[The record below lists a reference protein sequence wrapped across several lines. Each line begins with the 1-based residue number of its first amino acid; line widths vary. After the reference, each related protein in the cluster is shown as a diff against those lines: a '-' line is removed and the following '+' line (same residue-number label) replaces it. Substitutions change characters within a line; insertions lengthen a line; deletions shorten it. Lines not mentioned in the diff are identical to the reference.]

1 MSSQPNQHEQ
11 NGNQPQIHWEE
22 QHHEDSGQPDIAQQ
36 ADPRRNPHQHHDQGS
51 VIRWQAAYHIGGI
64 YNGLLTWF
72 DEQMQT
78 SPQQLAAKVTDFIP
92 AEMRLLFNDI
102 NFGKKPNSSI
112 KS

>member
-1 MSSQPNQHEQ
+1 MKIPASQILPSK
-11 NGNQPQIHWEE
+11 PIPEE
-22 QHHEDSGQPDIAQQ
+22 IPTSITIKE
-36 ADPRRNPHQHHDQGS
+36 GS
-51 VIRWQAAYHIGGI
+51 VICWQAAYHIGGI

-102 NFGKKPNSSI
+102 NFGEKPNFSI